1 VKPVEGEPMQLA
13 GAALA
18 GLRRLVETFDL
29 PETPYQSVPDPDVA
43 PRFSDYAH
51 LARIKEW
58 SIGVPGEE
66 E

>member
-1 VKPVEGEPMQLA
+1 LA
-13 GAALA
+13 DAALA
-18 GLRRLVETFDL
+18 GLRRLVDAFDL
-29 PETPYQSVPDPDVA
+29 PQTPYRSVPDPEMA

-58 SIGVPGEE
+58 SVGALGEE

>member
-1 VKPVEGEPMQLA
+1 MALA
-13 GAALA
+13 HAALA
-18 GLRRLVETFDL
+18 GLRRLVGTFDL
-29 PETPYQSVPDPDVA
+29 PHTPYQSVPDPETA